1 MFRFQYVVYIYI
13 YSFSHS
19 TLTVWI
25 HCIHHLYCDCCGQ
38 IVNLAQY
45 SSSINICTFKLV
57 QKHIQNLNAQMN
69 GKQMQSIYTA
79 QTFTRTT
86 VTLALLTAI
95 LYTKYRVRVQ
105 FFYYL
110 R

>member
-1 MFRFQYVVYIYI
+1 
-13 YSFSHS
+13 
-19 TLTVWI
+19 
-25 HCIHHLYCDCCGQ
+25 
-38 IVNLAQY
+38 
-45 SSSINICTFKLV
+45 
-57 QKHIQNLNAQMN
+57 MN
-69 GKQMQSIYTA
+69 GKQKQSIYTA